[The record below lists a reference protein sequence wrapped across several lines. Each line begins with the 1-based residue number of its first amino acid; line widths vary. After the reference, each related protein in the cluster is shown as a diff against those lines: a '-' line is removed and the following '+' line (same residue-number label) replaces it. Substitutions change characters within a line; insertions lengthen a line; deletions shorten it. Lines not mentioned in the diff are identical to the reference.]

1 MMKDF
6 NTLSDRGQMRRMR
19 KLAEVAL
26 VPYQIDSVGLT
37 LINPIENTTYRVDA
51 ASDQRYCLRIHR
63 PGGDVATIRSE
74 LLWLAAIRRD
84 TDLVVPDPMVASD
97 GSLVTVAAMDG
108 VPGSRCCVLFRW
120 VEGRFVHQTQQLS
133 LDMIARVG
141 TFMARL
147 HRHAEHWIPPHE
159 FVRGRIDHATL
170 HDPAFVATG
179 LAKGAPLLT
188 AGDDAIITTTIE
200 RVAATLQV
208 LGEGS
213 QVFGL
218 IHADLVPAN
227 YLFHNGEVRG
237 IDFDDCMWSYY
248 LYDIALALRAL
259 EDTENYPALRAAFL
273 NGYRN
278 MRALAWDPEAHLETF
293 LAMSHVVR
301 LLWVLEHVDHPA
313 YRDWAPTFVARS
325 MQKLRAFLRAPASGD

>member
-6 NTLSDRGQMRRMR
+6 NNLSHGGQMRRMR
-19 KLAEVAL
+19 KLAEAAL
-26 VPYQIDSVGLT
+26 VPYHLDNVGLT

-63 PGGDVATIRSE
+63 PGSDVATIRSE

-84 TDLVVPDPMVASD
+84 TNLVVPDPVVARD
-97 GSLVTVAAMDG
+97 GSLVTIITVDG
-108 VPGSRCCVLFRW
+108 VPESRCCVLFRW
-120 VEGRFVHQTQQLS
+120 VEGRFVHHIQQLS
-133 LDMIARVG
+133 LDMIAHVG
-141 TFMARL
+141 AFMARL
-147 HRHAEHWIPPHE
+147 HQHAAHWTPPE
-159 FVRGRIDHATL
+159 DFVRGRVDLETL
-170 HDPAFVATG
+170 RDPAFGAIG
-179 LAKGAPLLT
+179 LATGAPLLT
-188 AGDDAIITTTIE
+188 KDDDAIITTTIE

-208 LGEGS
+208 LGEES
-213 QVFGL
+213 AVFGL

-259 EDTENYPALRAAFL
+259 EDRENYPALRAAFL
-273 NGYRN
+273 DGYRTI
-278 MRALAWDPEAHLETF
+278 RRLASDAETHLDTF

-301 LLWVLEHVDHPA
+301 LVWVLEHADHLA
-313 YRDWAPTFVARS
+313 YRNWAPTFVTRS
-325 MQKLRAFLRAPASGD
+325 MQKLRAFLSASGH